1 MDCDRL
7 TVHGSQGRRLQRSS
21 RSLDVGVRTM
31 DSEDM
36 IKVGKTVSI
45 LAHVKEN
52 HVGYL
57 LGLLVLHSTG
67 LLVSL
72 QSNVGACIP

>member
-1 MDCDRL
+1 MD
-7 TVHGSQGRRLQRSS
+7 G
-21 RSLDVGVRTM
+21 
-31 DSEDM
+31 EDAM
-36 IKVGKTVSI
+36 KIGK
-45 LAHVKEN
+45 LASVLMHVKEN

-72 QSNVGACIP
+72 QDNVGSCIP

>member
-1 MDCDRL
+1 MN
-7 TVHGSQGRRLQRSS
+7 
-21 RSLDVGVRTM
+21 
-31 DSEDM
+31 SEDALK
-36 IKVGKTVSI
+36 IGKFASV
-45 LAHVKEN
+45 LVHVKEN

-67 LLVSL
+67 LLVTL

>member
-1 MDCDRL
+1 MNSDDA
-7 TVHGSQGRRLQRSS
+7 
-21 RSLDVGVRTM
+21 M
-31 DSEDM
+31 K
-36 IKVGKTVSI
+36 IGKFASV
-45 LAHVKEN
+45 LMHVKEN

-72 QSNVGACIP
+72 QNNVGSCIP

>member
-1 MDCDRL
+1 
-7 TVHGSQGRRLQRSS
+7 VN
-21 RSLDVGVRTM
+21 
-31 DSEDM
+31 SEEAM
-36 IKVGKTVSI
+36 KIAKTASI
-45 LAHVKEN
+45 IAHVKNN

>member
-1 MDCDRL
+1 MN
-7 TVHGSQGRRLQRSS
+7 
-21 RSLDVGVRTM
+21 
-31 DSEDM
+31 SEDAM
-36 IKVGKTVSI
+36 KIGKFASV
-45 LAHVKEN
+45 LMHVKEN

-72 QSNVGACIP
+72 QNNVGACIP

>member
-1 MDCDRL
+1 MDR
-7 TVHGSQGRRLQRSS
+7 
-21 RSLDVGVRTM
+21 
-31 DSEDM
+31 EDM

>member
-1 MDCDRL
+1 MN
-7 TVHGSQGRRLQRSS
+7 G
-21 RSLDVGVRTM
+21 
-31 DSEDM
+31 ED
-36 IKVGKTVSI
+36 IAKVGKTASI
-45 LAHVKEN
+45 LMHVKEN

-72 QSNVGACIP
+72 QNNVGSCIP